1 VVHAGDE
8 IGNPVTGEQFTVLRS
23 TADTNGELMDGII
36 SLAPRSPGP
45 PAHVH
50 PVIEERLK
58 VVSGTLKVALRGEE
72 RTLREGDEVAITPGT
87 PHRLWNDAD
96 EEVRFEAVIEPALR
110 METLIET
117 LFGLG
122 RDGKLNKTGRPS
134 ILQSAIILDEYS
146 EEFRL
151 AGVPAF
157 LQRIVFGTLAPIGKL
172 FGYKASYP
180 EYSRDA

>member
-1 VVHAGDE
+1 MAKARDALK
-8 IGNPVTGEQFTVLRS
+8 NPLTGERFVVRRS
-23 TADTNGELMDGII
+23 TADTNGALVEGVL
-36 SLAPRSPGP
+36 SLDAHSPGS

-58 VVSGTLKVALRGEE
+58 VVSGTLKLAVRGEE
-72 RTLREGDEVAITPGT
+72 RTLREGDEVVIEAGT

-122 RDGKLNKTGRPS
+122 RDGKLNKAGRPS
-134 ILQSAIILDEYS
+134 ILQSAVILDEYS

-151 AGVPAF
+151 AGVPAV
-157 LQRIVFGTLAPIGKL
+157 LQRILFGTLAPIGKL
-172 FGYKASYP
+172 FGYRASYP
-180 EYSRDA
+180 EYSGPR